1 MRAVSSL
8 SHLSPGG
15 GGGDFKREAVGAIV
29 AAMTGAA
36 FRNKVLVVL
45 SGYVRRGPAYCLS
58 AVPVTCNKVS
68 CTGASTHTRFLP
80 LRPL

>member
-1 MRAVSSL
+1 MHAGAQQLQLARIKS
-8 SHLSPGG
+8 LSPGG

-45 SGYVRRGPAYCLS
+45 SGYVRGEEG
-58 AVPVTCNKVS
+58 VPRAAKLLCKCEVAC
-68 CTGASTHTRFLP
+68 P
-80 LRPL
+80 